1 MILRVLV
8 SMTDKAAPI
17 AQIYAQL
24 SERTSVTQENAGE
37 SHAGELPH
45 SGLVGVQN
53 EGHDYDANA
62 PRYRIAFLRHRRFG
76 GFGCARPNR

>member
-24 SERTSVTQENAGE
+24 PKDQVLRGRTQEKLTQEHCRTAGW
-37 SHAGELPH
+37 
-45 SGLVGVQN
+45 VGVQN
-53 EGHDYDANA
+53 EWHDYDA
-62 PRYRIAFLRHRRFG
+62 
-76 GFGCARPNR
+76 